1 MGLKCTEEV
10 GGGWIVLKI
19 PQEVN
24 LAKMVFLGTEEQ
36 NDTEVFLPRKVADL
50 FPEALPQEAHS
61 AAA

>member
-1 MGLKCTEEV
+1 MFFFFFF
-10 GGGWIVLKI
+10 LKI

-24 LAKMVFLGTEEQ
+24 LAKMVFLEKEEQ
-36 NDTEVFLPRKVADL
+36 NDTEVFLPRKVPDL

>member
-1 MGLKCTEEV
+1 MG

>member
-1 MGLKCTEEV
+1 MG

-24 LAKMVFLGTEEQ
+24 LAKMVFLEKEEQ
-36 NDTEVFLPRKVADL
+36 NDTEAFLPRKVPDL